1 MFRNVVWS
9 ETAESCLNKT
19 TNNDAYGAGTMGPEP
34 LSISY
39 SKSDFNGIYRDMIF
53 IVFRGVGKRNSLIR
67 AGYVFLSGHSQ
78 TR

>member
-1 MFRNVVWS
+1 
-9 ETAESCLNKT
+9 
-19 TNNDAYGAGTMGPEP
+19 MGPEP